1 MIARRSI
8 RLAGRKAEPTRRLL
22 SLIMGELRNPKALLI
37 ALAVLA
43 IIAFGGR
50 ARAQMGGSGMGSGGG
65 DGSSG
70 MSSSLRDP
78 LANSFNANS
87 ADDDSDNSNGS
98 NGGPSN
104 ANNRGPL
111 LCSDPSDP
119 NAANSG
125 LPPCA
130 QPSVSGENGA
140 TGMNGSEEGSAT
152 GDQNASGSMGGGGS
166 LRGSSGFN
174 NGGLGGGG
182 SLGGGLGGGMGVGG
196 LGPQFDRQRLTTM
209 MQQLGISPDEIGN
222 LKSQMA
228 SGGLSPDDMQE
239 LCLHLASRQIGP
251 NDVAGIGHAL
261 GLSFTDSQLDQLK
274 SCTQLSSP
282 SGDTNTNSPG
292 KDMGVQVGAGG
303 GGFNASQQV
312 SSIESTFRGL
322 DTAQTPAAP
331 STRNLQQFGYSIFS
345 QRVSTFAPVANV
357 PVGNDYVIGPGDQLR
372 MLMWGRINNTL
383 SLNVSRDGSVMI
395 PEIGPLQVAGLTFE
409 QAKHLIEGH
418 ASQITGVQVEVT
430 MGKLRTIQVF
440 VVGEVSQPG
449 AYTVSALSHVS
460 NALAASGGIT
470 KIGSLRRI
478 ELRRGNQ
485 VAKSIDLYNLL
496 LNGDAR
502 GDEQLQPN
510 DVIFV
515 PVIGPV
521 AGVAGDVKRPA
532 IYELAS
538 NAESL
543 SNVLRL
549 AGGISAFGYS
559 QRVQVERVENHD
571 RRIALDVDLDQMRSQ
586 RVAVRDGD
594 LIKVYPVLP
603 EQHDVVIVRG
613 SVNRPGKFEWHQGM
627 RVSDLVEQAEGVAP
641 HTFFKYALIR
651 RQEGRER
658 AIHMVPVDLG
668 DALGDHI
675 DGAANVVLKQQ
686 DELTVF
692 NESQMKYLPT
702 VQVFGEVRNP
712 GYYVLS
718 QGMRVSDLVYLAG
731 GLKDDAYQKQGEL
744 ARTEVING
752 SHTTHTTMDVNLR
765 GALDGLAESNP
776 QLVANDQLFVQ
787 RASDWHLPWVVQVRG
802 QVARPGPYT
811 IHDGERI
818 AGVIER
824 AGGLLPEAYLPAT
837 ILIRQSIRREQQ
849 QRLDEARHRLQAQVA
864 HLQMN
869 PQLLQAS
876 TQQPNPQAAAMQAQ
890 TLNMVE
896 RVLAETESQ
905 QASGRLVIHMRPLDQ
920 LANSP
925 DNITLVDQDTIT
937 IPRRPASISVLGQVY
952 NPAAIV
958 FRPGHTT
965 RDYLDQAGG
974 PSQDA
979 DKDHIMVVK
988 ADGSVLTED
997 GIKESKRSSMFPL
1010 LPVVSGGLMSA
1021 QLEPGDTI
1029 YVPEK
1034 LIFENKI
1041 QETATIAQIVANAA
1055 TGLAVVGILASS
1067 L

>member
-1 MIARRSI
+1 
-8 RLAGRKAEPTRRLL
+8 
-22 SLIMGELRNPKALLI
+22 MGELRYPKALLI
-37 ALAVLA
+37 ALAILA
-43 IIAFGGR
+43 IVIFGGR
-50 ARAQMGGSGMGSGGG
+50 ARAQMGA
-65 DGSSG
+65 SG
-70 MSSSLRDP
+70 MSSGAYDGSGGANPSMRDP
-78 LANSFNANS
+78 LSNPFNVNPT
-87 ADDDSDNSNGS
+87 DDDSDNPNGAPNNP
-98 NGGPSN
+98 NG
-104 ANNRGPL
+104 RGAAA
-111 LCSDPSDP
+111 LCADPNDP
-119 NAANSG
+119 NAASSG

-130 QPSVSGENGA
+130 QPGTAGENGA
-140 TGMNGSEEGSAT
+140 TGMNGSDDGSSS
-152 GDQNASGSMGGGGS
+152 GDENGAGGMGSSS
-166 LRGSSGFN
+166 LRGMSGYN
-174 NGGLGGGG
+174 NGGLGGAGS
-182 SLGGGLGGGMGVGG
+182 SLGGGMSGAMGSG
-196 LGPQFDRQRLTTM
+196 LGQQFDRQRLTTM
-209 MQQLGISPDEIGN
+209 MQQLGISADEIGN

-251 NDVAGIGHAL
+251 NDVAGIGRAL

-282 SGDTNTNSPG
+282 NGDTNTNPPG
-292 KDMGVQVGAGG
+292 REMGMQVGAGG
-303 GGFNASQQV
+303 AGGFSAPQQV
-312 SSIESTFRGL
+312 SSIEQTFRGL

-440 VVGEVSQPG
+440 VVGEVQQPG
-449 AYTVSALSHVS
+449 AYTVSSLSHVS

-502 GDEQLQPN
+502 GDEQLQPS

-571 RRIALDVDLDQMRSQ
+571 KRIALDVDLDQMRSQ
-586 RVAVRDGD
+586 RVTVRDGD

-603 EQHDVVIVRG
+603 EQHDVVVVRG

-627 RVSDLVEQAEGVAP
+627 RVSDLIAQAEGVAP

-668 DALGDHI
+668 EALGDHI
-675 DGAANVVLKQQ
+675 DGSDDVVLKQQ

-692 NESQMKYLPT
+692 SESQMKYLPT

-765 GALDGLAESNP
+765 GALDGLVESNP

-818 AGVIER
+818 ASVIER
-824 AGGLLPEAYLPAT
+824 AGGLLPDAYLPAT
-837 ILIRQSIRREQQ
+837 VLIRQSIRREQQ

-876 TQQPNPQAAAMQAQ
+876 TQQPNPQSAAMQAQ

-925 DNITLVDQDTIT
+925 DNIALVDQDSIA
-937 IPRRPASISVLGQVY
+937 IPRRPAAINVLGQVY

-958 FRPGHTT
+958 FRPGLTT

-974 PSQDA
+974 PNQDA

-988 ADGSVLTED
+988 ADGSVLTDD
-997 GIKESKRSSMFPL
+997 GIKQSKRSSMFPL

-1021 QLEPGDTI
+1021 SLEPGDTI

-1034 LIFENKI
+1034 LIFENKM